1 MYYINMFLIL
11 FIIWA
16 AIFIARGSYRS
27 NQARAKATKNFWE
40 RESQANLV
48 RKADISGLDYL
59 SLDLS
64 VLPMSDAAQ
73 LPNLKYALR
82 DLKSL
87 TDCKII
93 NLSMYSNTD
102 LKSMYGPANLQ
113 ELTEYDYNY
122 TKLIRSL
129 NTIGKELYNSGNPSA
144 AKEFL
149 SYALSI
155 GSDISETFTLLAT
168 IYVEA
173 GHPQDINLLLKLADG
188 LKTINKDSII
198 NKLNNIKSNVK

>member
-1 MYYINMFLIL
+1 
-11 FIIWA
+11 
-16 AIFIARGSYRS
+16 
-27 NQARAKATKNFWE
+27 
-40 RESQANLV
+40 
-48 RKADISGLDYL
+48 
-59 SLDLS
+59 
-64 VLPMSDAAQ
+64 
-73 LPNLKYALR
+73 
-82 DLKSL
+82 
-87 TDCKII
+87 
-93 NLSMYSNTD
+93 
-102 LKSMYGPANLQ
+102 MYGPANLQ

-188 LKTINKDSII
+188 LQTINKVSII